1 MQATEHPPTE
11 ARYAAALSRTVLR
24 NPKAAVPKPSCSL
37 FPLSCIWMQA
47 GQSFEAGPDKIVE
60 VPQSTTLRA
69 RRGAS
74 EIVG

>member
-1 MQATEHPPTE
+1 
-11 ARYAAALSRTVLR
+11 
-24 NPKAAVPKPSCSL
+24 
-37 FPLSCIWMQA
+37 MQA

-74 EIVG
+74 KIVG